1 MKSLSFILFFAF
13 LTVAFLPVQGRD
25 PFWPIG
31 YEPGAES
38 EVEAEPTATP
48 APKQGKELSAE
59 ELRQLALAEAEKIRQ
74 SLVRKGT
81 MIARGKVYGY
91 VQDKWVTAGDT
102 IPVEVEGRSYL
113 LEIKSLT
120 SDNIEL
126 EPHRALAP
134 LQIQPRN

>member
-1 MKSLSFILFFAF
+1 MKPLRHFFLFAILILA
-13 LTVAFLPVQGRD
+13 LLPIHGRD

-31 YEPGAES
+31 YEPGAVT
-38 EVEAEPTATP
+38 EVEVVPTAAP
-48 APKQGKELSAE
+48 APPQGKELTPA
-59 ELRQLALAEAEKIRQ
+59 ELRELALKEAEKIRQ

-102 IPVEVEGRSYL
+102 IPVEVEGRNYL

-134 LQIQPRN
+134 LQIQPRK